1 MNNKANKLTSE
12 VLAALVVGALIDAGI
27 VMKEHLELA
36 FKIATQEIEVRKSL
50 GDY

>member
-12 VLAALVVGALIDAGI
+12 VLAALVADALIDAGI

-36 FKIATQEIEVRKSL
+36 VKIAAEEIEVRKAL